1 MSLEKRKEKTPK
13 KTLNKEENTITE
25 ENTQPSVTQVKTHP
39 TTHNANIIQEEQEE
53 SQEILYQRFLQIL
66 PKWVKA
72 PFAYIT
78 PRLPEQIEA
87 WNKNWGDLIVSYAK
101 TLRQHIINLQ
111 ELREKHP
118 FKNNMNNRQLSLE
131 QMQKIAEYLE
141 KQGLLRWVEPPLRAR
156 IYWKTDEQLSKELYD
171 HMIETGKAVEYWSL
185 LDLRRM
191 KSEDWALLPIE
202 ELRKICDIL
211 VNKGLAKW
219 IDKEKTVLEFQI
231 V

>member
-1 MSLEKRKEKTPK
+1 MALEKRKEKTPK
-13 KTLNKEENTITE
+13 KTKNNEETAIIEEKKQLPSNQVITNNTISNVNIDQQKQEEN
-25 ENTQPSVTQVKTHP
+25 
-39 TTHNANIIQEEQEE
+39 
-53 SQEILYQRFLQIL
+53 QEILYQRFLQIL

-72 PFAYIT
+72 PFVYIT
-78 PRLPEQIEA
+78 PKLPEQIEA

-111 ELREKHP
+111 ELREIHP
-118 FKNNMNNRQLSLE
+118 FKNNMHNRQLSLD

-141 KQGLLRWVEPPLRAR
+141 KQGLLRWIEPPFRVR

-211 VNKGLAKW
+211 VDKGLAKW
-219 IDKEKTVLEFQI
+219 IDKEKTILEFQI